1 MKKINSYRLSVVIF
15 TVILVISAITYAKI
29 TQSNIA
35 DSVLRLHVIAN
46 SDSAADQQLKIA
58 VRDRVLKEAQNLFEN
73 TSSAD
78 EAKKAAEK
86 NIKFLEKTTKD
97 ELKKRGY
104 DYEVSV
110 EVGEFA
116 FPVKFYDDIMLPSGQ
131 YRAVRIIIGEG
142 KGRNWWCVM
151 YPPMCSI
158 DGITMDSGREKL
170 KGALSDDEYAM
181 VSSKNKGAEIRFK
194 IVDIINSII

>member
-1 MKKINSYRLSVVIF
+1 
-15 TVILVISAITYAKI
+15 
-29 TQSNIA
+29 
-35 DSVLRLHVIAN
+35 
-46 SDSAADQQLKIA
+46 
-58 VRDRVLKEAQNLFEN
+58 
-73 TSSAD
+73 
-78 EAKKAAEK
+78 
-86 NIKFLEKTTKD
+86 
-97 ELKKRGY
+97 
-104 DYEVSV
+104 
-110 EVGEFA
+110 
-116 FPVKFYDDIMLPSGQ
+116 MLPSGQ